1 MTITDLAHTAFGC
14 HDVDTSLAFYSKL
27 GIHESFR
34 LVHDDGRVRLVYLH
48 ISGDRFLELFPGG
61 PQPGSEQNTSFRHI
75 CLLTDDIETL
85 VSELKSAGITIDRE
99 VSQGLDANLQAW
111 VSDPDGNAIEFMQI
125 STESPQHATASGLS
139 ITASD
144 ILKPAR

>member
-1 MTITDLAHTAFGC
+1 MAITDLAHTAFGC
-14 HDVDTSLAFYSKL
+14 HDLDTSLAFYSKL

-61 PQPGSEQNTSFRHI
+61 PQPGGDQNTSFKHI
-75 CLLTDDIETL
+75 CLLTDDIEKL
-85 VSELKSAGITIDRE
+85 VSELRAAGITIDRE

-111 VSDPDGNAIEFMQI
+111 VSDPNGNAIEFMQI
-125 STESPQHATASGLS
+125 SADSPQHATANGQP
-139 ITASD
+139 IEASD
-144 ILKPAR
+144 ILKPAG

>member
-1 MTITDLAHTAFGC
+1 MAITDLGHTAFSC
-14 HDVDTSLAFYSKL
+14 HDLDASLVFYAKL

-34 LVHDDGRVRLVYLH
+34 LVHDDGRVRLIYLH
-48 ISGDRFLELFPGG
+48 VSGDRFLELFPGG
-61 PQPGSEQNTSFRHI
+61 PQLGSDQNTSFKHI

-85 VSELKSAGITIDRE
+85 VGKLKTAGITIDRE

-125 STESPQHATASGLS
+125 SPESPQQAIANGQPVE
-139 ITASD
+139 ASD